1 MSRSRL
7 INPMKTLSANALP
20 DIQFF
25 LYNTTYLNCRTVET
39 LQSYLP
45 DQMSTLL
52 PLDDTLSYHG
62 DYRKVN
68 QAFPEL

>member
-1 MSRSRL
+1 
-7 INPMKTLSANALP
+7 MKTLSANALP

-45 DQMSTLL
+45 DQLSTLL

-68 QAFPEL
+68 ETFPEL